1 LICRRVIDWLTC
13 KVPCRLPAPWVD
25 GSTVKLD
32 REGKVLLQT
41 HHRVAV
47 PGSHEASIL
56 VRAVSPQELEI
67 SGNLAKWLQGHNL
80 YGPDCPRELLAVAL
94 ARLAAIRGVDA
105 AECFPAALQG
115 SARLSRIDCTY
126 MAMLP
131 DPGSVRTWL
140 RDAYATGSATHR
152 GRGVFENGT
161 LVFGHARGKSFQ
173 HWQLVCY
180 AKGDEIRRHD
190 LPGAMTADDAVLPWA
205 DRMLRLEVRLG
216 RLLLER
222 AGLSTLSNWTEGA
235 GRAQWDSAMAKLEFS
250 EVETDAAVVGSLP
263 RALRAAFLLW
273 KNGDDL
279 REIYSPRSF
288 YRLRSGLRASLGID
302 IATPPLSGPAS
313 NIVPIRRRLEAV
325 LVGRPE
331 WADRVDLELAGQGC
345 FVFPNAA

>member
-1 LICRRVIDWLTC
+1 VIDWLTC

-25 GSTVKLD
+25 GATVKLN
-32 REGKVLLQT
+32 REGVEILRTL
-41 HHRVAV
+41 HRVAV
-47 PGSHEASIL
+47 PGSHESAIL
-56 VRAVSPQELEI
+56 VRAVSPVELEI

-80 YGPDCPRELLAVAL
+80 YGPDCPRALLSAAL
-94 ARLAAIRGVDA
+94 ARLAHVKGLDVAQ
-105 AECFPAALQG
+105 CFPDALQAV
-115 SARLSRIDCTY
+115 ARLSRVDCTY
-126 MAMLP
+126 MAELP

-140 RDAYATGSATHR
+140 RDAYATGSAIHR
-152 GRGVFENGT
+152 GRGVYENGT
-161 LVFGHARGKSFQ
+161 LVFGHSRGKSFQ

-180 AKGDEIRRHD
+180 AKGDEVRRHV
-190 LPGAMTADDAVLPWA
+190 LPGAMLADDRVTPWA

-235 GRAQWDSAMAKLEFS
+235 GRAQWESAMAKLQFA

-279 REIYSPRSF
+279 REVYSKPTF
-288 YRLRSGLRASLGID
+288 YRLRAGLRSSLGVD
-302 IATPPLSGPAS
+302 IATPLPSGPVS
-313 NIVPIRRRLEAV
+313 NVVPIRRRLEAV

>member
-1 LICRRVIDWLTC
+1 MIDWLTC
-13 KVPCRLPAPWVD
+13 KVPCRLPGPWID
-25 GSTVKLD
+25 GATVKLD
-32 REGKVLLQT
+32 RHGVEILRT
-41 HHRVAV
+41 PHRVPV
-47 PGSHEASIL
+47 PGSHESSIL
-56 VRAVSPQELEI
+56 VRAVSPVELEI

-80 YGPDCPRELLAVAL
+80 YGPDCPRELLAASL
-94 ARLAAIRGVDA
+94 ARLAQIRGVDSV
-105 AECFPAALQG
+105 ECFPIALQG
-115 SARLSRIDCTY
+115 SARISRIDCTY

-131 DPGSVRTWL
+131 DPGSVRSWL
-140 RDAYATGSATHR
+140 RDAYATGSAIHR

-180 AKGDEIRRHD
+180 AKGDEIRRHA
-190 LPGAMTADDAVLPWA
+190 LPGAMLLDDRVLPWA

-222 AGLSTLSNWTEGA
+222 AGLATLSGWIGGA
-235 GRAQWDSAMAKLEFS
+235 ARAQWESAMAKLQFA
-250 EVETDAAVVGSLP
+250 EVDTDVALVNSLP

-279 REIYSPRSF
+279 REIYSKPTF
-288 YRLRSGLRASLGID
+288 YRLRAGLRSSLGVD
-302 IATPPLSGPAS
+302 IATPLPSGPVS
-313 NIVPIRRRLEAV
+313 NVVPIRRRLEAV